1 MIQEEEK
8 ASERGY
14 CHTVQQAAFDVM
26 RTTRAWLDKESPPE
40 ATMCLCDAR
49 QLESRLDLMP
59 REAHVIV

>member
-26 RTTRAWLDKESPPE
+26 RTTRAWLDKEIF
-40 ATMCLCDAR
+40 
-49 QLESRLDLMP
+49 SRGD
-59 REAHVIV
+59 HVSL